1 MPKPGRKNQ
10 HNGRH
15 ENGLVGP
22 GKRITKQKSNGHIN
36 GTARGATTDE
46 TTTST
51 SNALVH
57 GQATNGTS
65 ACAADARKDTL
76 LDPRSDLRQ
85 QDSETSVEP
94 LDNMANGNAQ
104 QAAPLD
110 GKHRK
115 SDAVPPKA
123 RSAYDINPVQLA
135 STILRSCP
143 GTDTVA
149 LLIFLMALPTMMLT
163 IVQAFFASLTFIP
176 PNGFTPGT
184 LWSFL
189 DLFQSPAGAPSY
201 VTITFVDGI
210 CFVLW
215 FCLWT
220 WARKFALDLAQ
231 IQIAVTLGGGNS
243 GKSGGVNGAC
253 VAIVLLV
260 HLVRSRGVRDFFIGN
275 MLYAKLSAYPSVASV
290 LQYLPSQADF
300 GDSLDTP
307 TTIRSIIAV
316 HIIAQ
321 ALMSYA
327 RRSLT
332 NTSGTATAK
341 SSKRTDPEALA
352 GTQSIQDLQTV
363 DSMTSM
369 GSASGV
375 DSQPPPTPG
384 LKDGKDRAISA
395 KKRRRQANQI
405 RIRQPFWAALA
416 STKVHVMREYEH
428 NRGNYK
434 ASNQQETTIQD
445 TVSSDEIVWIT
456 GVDSSTITFEAANI
470 ETDWQEHD
478 SAETSSD
485 KPITVRINGA
495 RWQVCLEEFK
505 DDDDSSS
512 SSVRWK
518 GEITGLAPNCTYEC
532 SFSRAYDKVD
542 FACISVKTPAISD
555 KDLPKALA
563 PAAIRNSGQPSS
575 PITTIKNSIQSS
587 ELKLAEARNRMTK
600 TRRAHKQA
608 LAKVEK
614 DVEAL
619 NSRLKSSSDDK
630 KQQQKLLQ
638 AERTIKQTEEAT
650 AKIVEQ
656 LEHLATIPEDDSEE
670 YSVKKRDFQE
680 RNASLATAT
689 QTLEAA
695 KATATAETGTV
706 NSELSAVSARKE
718 RLVGRQARL
727 TEQYERITEANAQ
740 GLNEKERKAAES
752 RAKAAEQQR
761 IEREYN
767 EKFVFFQ
774 EEMRRYQERTA
785 SAWNEVSLY
794 ETQERAQ
801 RDAMMRNAGP
811 LTPEGNLPGTN
822 PFPPQSRSYG
832 FGFGLPASSTHAA
845 TTMPHF
851 NEGQHSPFLA
861 YANTLPDGDARR
873 ARSSTNRSTGGGST
887 FSAEFDDADPIPPMP
902 TTYDFDVK
910 GINGRKGSGSSRGK
924 NNGSPGVIGAGL
936 GSPIRG
942 RNSPG
947 QAKSI
952 W

>member
-15 ENGLVGP
+15 ESGLVGP

-36 GTARGATTDE
+36 GSARGATTDE
-46 TTTST
+46 GTPPT
-51 SNALVH
+51 SNALLNGH
-57 GQATNGTS
+57 TTNGTS
-65 ACAADARKDTL
+65 AYATDSKKDTL
-76 LDPRSDLRQ
+76 LDPRLNLKQ
-85 QDSETSVEP
+85 QDSETSIEG
-94 LDNMANGNAQ
+94 LDNMANGHAQ
-104 QAAPLD
+104 QNGSID

-115 SDAVPPKA
+115 SDAVSPKA
-123 RSAYDINPVQLA
+123 KSAYDINPIHLA

-163 IVQAFFASLTFIP
+163 IVQAFFASLTFMP
-176 PNGFTPGT
+176 PSGFTPGT

-215 FCLWT
+215 FCLWA
-220 WARKFALDLAQ
+220 WARRFALDLAQ
-231 IQIAVTLGGGNS
+231 IQIALTLGGGNS
-243 GKSGGVNGAC
+243 GKSSSVNGVC
-253 VAIVLLV
+253 VAMVLLV
-260 HLVRSRGVRDFFIGN
+260 HLVRSRGVRDLFIGN
-275 MLYAKLSAYPSVASV
+275 MLYAKLSAYPSVANL
-290 LQYLPSQADF
+290 LQYLPNQADF
-300 GDSLDTP
+300 GDSLETP
-307 TTIRSIIAV
+307 STIRSIIAV

-332 NTSGTATAK
+332 NTSGTAMAK

-352 GTQSIQDLQTV
+352 GIQNANDLQTV

-375 DSQPPPTPG
+375 DYQQPPTPG
-384 LKDGKDRAISA
+384 LKDGKDKTISA

-428 NRGNYK
+428 TRGSYK
-434 ASNQQETTIQD
+434 TSSQQEKGIQEA
-445 TVSSDEIVWIT
+445 TSSDEIVWIT
-456 GVDSSTITFEAANI
+456 GVDSSTINFEAGNI
-470 ETDWQEHD
+470 DTDGQEDCAHGPNCN
-478 SAETSSD
+478 
-485 KPITVRINGA
+485 KPITVGINGA
-495 RWQVCLEEFK
+495 SWQVCLEEIK
-505 DDDDSSS
+505 DGKDNSTSA
-512 SSVRWK
+512 RWR
-518 GEITGLAPNCTYEC
+518 GEITGLAPSCTYEC
-532 SFSRAYDKVD
+532 SFTRAQDSVEV
-542 FACISVKTPAISD
+542 ACISVKTPAISD
-555 KDLPKALA
+555 KDLPKALT
-563 PAAIRNSGQPSS
+563 PAAMRHSGQPSS
-575 PITTIKNSIQSS
+575 PISTIRNSIQSS
-587 ELKLAEARNRMTK
+587 EAKLAEARNRMTK
-600 TRRAHKQA
+600 TRRTHKLA

-638 AERTIKQTEEAT
+638 AERSIKQTEEAT
-650 AKIVEQ
+650 AEIVSRLEQ
-656 LEHLATIPEDDSEE
+656 LAAIPEEDSEE
-670 YSVKKRDFQE
+670 YSIKKKDYQE
-680 RNASLATAT
+680 RNTSLTTAT
-689 QTLEAA
+689 ETLEAA
-695 KATATAETGTV
+695 KATATVEIGAV
-706 NSELSAVSARKE
+706 NSELHTVTARKE
-718 RLVGRQARL
+718 RLVGRQAKL

-752 RAKAAEQQR
+752 AAKAAEQQR

-767 EKFVFFQ
+767 EKFSFFQ

-785 SAWNEVSLY
+785 SAWQDVSLY

-801 RDAMMRNAGP
+801 RDAMMRTTGP
-811 LTPEGNLPGTN
+811 LTPEGTLPGTN
-822 PFPPQSRSYG
+822 PFPLARSYG
-832 FGFGLPASSTHAA
+832 FGFGLPASSIHAA
-845 TTMPHF
+845 TTMPPP

-861 YANTLPDGDARR
+861 YANTLPDGGARR
-873 ARSSTNRSTGGGST
+873 ARSSTNRSAGSN

-902 TTYDFDVK
+902 TTYDFDVMK

-947 QAKSI
+947 QTKSI

>member
-36 GTARGATTDE
+36 GSPRGATTE
-46 TTTST
+46 EAVPATS
-51 SNALVH
+51 SALLN

-65 ACAADARKDTL
+65 AYATDSKKDAL
-76 LDPRSDLRQ
+76 LDPRLSLKQ
-85 QDSETSVEP
+85 QDSETSIEG
-94 LDNMANGNAQ
+94 LDNMTNGNAQ
-104 QAAPLD
+104 YGSID

-123 RSAYDINPVQLA
+123 KSAYDINPVHLA

-163 IVQAFFASLTFIP
+163 IVQAFFASLTFMP
-176 PNGFTPGT
+176 PSGFTPGT

-215 FCLWT
+215 FCLWA

-231 IQIAVTLGGGNS
+231 IQIALTLGGGNS
-243 GKSGGVNGAC
+243 GKSSSVNGVC
-253 VAIVLLV
+253 VTMVLLV

-275 MLYAKLSAYPSVASV
+275 MLYAKLSAYPSVANI
-290 LQYLPSQADF
+290 LQYLPSQSDF
-300 GDSLDTP
+300 GDSLETP
-307 TTIRSIIAV
+307 STIRSIIAV

-332 NTSGTATAK
+332 NTSGTATTK

-352 GTQSIQDLQTV
+352 GTQNVQDLQTV

-375 DSQPPPTPG
+375 DYQPPPTPG
-384 LKDGKDRAISA
+384 LKDGKDKAVSA

-428 NRGNYK
+428 TRGSYK
-434 ASNQQETTIQD
+434 TSNQQENTIQD
-445 TVSSDEIVWIT
+445 ASSSDEIVWIT
-456 GVDSSTITFEAANI
+456 GVDSSTINFEAANI
-470 ETDWQEHD
+470 DTDGQD
-478 SAETSSD
+478 DDPSQSASYN
-485 KPITVRINGA
+485 KPITVGINGA
-495 RWQVCLEEFK
+495 SWQVCLEKLMDDK
-505 DDDDSSS
+505 DTST
-512 SSVRWK
+512 RWK

-532 SFSRAYDKVD
+532 SFTRSYDNVE

-555 KDLPKALA
+555 KDLPKALT
-563 PAAIRNSGQPSS
+563 PAAMRHSGQPSS
-575 PITTIKNSIQSS
+575 PISTIRTSIQSS
-587 ELKLAEARNRMTK
+587 EAKLAEARNRMTK
-600 TRRAHKQA
+600 TRRTHKLA

-638 AERTIKQTEEAT
+638 AERSIKQTEEAT
-650 AKIVEQ
+650 AEVESHLQQ
-656 LEHLATIPEDDSEE
+656 LAAIPEENSEE
-670 YSVKKRDFQE
+670 YLIKKKDYQE
-680 RNASLATAT
+680 RNTSLTTAT
-689 QTLEAA
+689 ETLEAA
-695 KATATAETGTV
+695 KAIATVEIAAV
-706 NSELSAVSARKE
+706 NSEFSTVTARKE
-718 RLVGRQARL
+718 RLVGRQAKL

-752 RAKAAEQQR
+752 AAKASEQRR
-761 IEREYN
+761 IEREYQ
-767 EKFVFFQ
+767 EKFSFFQ

-785 SAWNEVSLY
+785 SAWQDVSLY

-801 RDAMMRNAGP
+801 RDAMMRNTGP

-822 PFPPQSRSYG
+822 PFPPTRFYG
-832 FGFGLPASSTHAA
+832 FGFGLPGSSIHTA
-845 TTMPHF
+845 TTMPPL

-861 YANTLPDGDARR
+861 YANTLPDGAARR
-873 ARSSTNRSTGGGST
+873 ARSSTNRSAGAGSN
-887 FSAEFDDADPIPPMP
+887 FSADFDDADPIPPMP
-902 TTYDFDVK
+902 TTYDFDVIK

-947 QAKSI
+947 QPPKSI